1 MSKKNLSSE
10 LFDKIMF
17 KNTHSGEGA
26 LLYVFQ
32 KAAIE
37 KIYYFNFVICCGEII
52 KHEILEEEIHYTD
65 NEHFLNEKSLC

>member
-17 KNTHSGEGA
+17 KNTRSGEGA

-32 KAAIE
+32 KAATE
-37 KIYYFNFVICCGEII
+37 KIYYSNFVICCGEII
-52 KHEILEEEIHYTD
+52 KHEILEIHYTD
-65 NEHFLNEKSLC
+65 NEHFLNEKILC